1 MSTAGRVPE
10 TWELD
15 GDDARKTLATVG
27 RRKLLR
33 DAFMRLRFADGFSHA
48 RSMAFATSLV
58 LVQGVIA
65 LVGLAAVLG
74 DTSIARTLVRVS
86 KAAAP
91 GPAHRVLT
99 DAITQANHA
108 ATSSQWLPLALG
120 TLGAL
125 ITGATLFGQLERALN
140 RLYGIEQDRPPLKK
154 YGLALLLTLSA
165 GLCAAG
171 AFVLFAFGREIGNA
185 IGGDGRTVWN
195 VVRWPLAIGLIFSTM
210 ALLFRWSPRRRQP
223 AWSWLAYG
231 AAISV
236 VLWSAVTLG
245 LGLMLSV
252 SSSFGQTYGPLAG
265 IVALQIWSLLS
276 AISILYGAAVAVQ
289 LEAVR
294 AGEPAVQDSEK
305 LDDDSPQNADE
316 LVPSY

>member
-165 GLCAAG
+165 GLCAAARSCCSRSG
-171 AFVLFAFGREIGNA
+171 ARSGTRSVVTGARCGTSSGGRSRSGSSFPRWLCSSDGRRGVGNRRGRGSHTAPRSPWFFGRQSRSGW
-185 IGGDGRTVWN
+185 G
-195 VVRWPLAIGLIFSTM
+195 SC
-210 ALLFRWSPRRRQP
+210 
-223 AWSWLAYG
+223 
-231 AAISV
+231 
-236 VLWSAVTLG
+236 
-245 LGLMLSV
+245 
-252 SSSFGQTYGPLAG
+252 
-265 IVALQIWSLLS
+265 
-276 AISILYGAAVAVQ
+276 
-289 LEAVR
+289 
-294 AGEPAVQDSEK
+294 
-305 LDDDSPQNADE
+305 
-316 LVPSY
+316 